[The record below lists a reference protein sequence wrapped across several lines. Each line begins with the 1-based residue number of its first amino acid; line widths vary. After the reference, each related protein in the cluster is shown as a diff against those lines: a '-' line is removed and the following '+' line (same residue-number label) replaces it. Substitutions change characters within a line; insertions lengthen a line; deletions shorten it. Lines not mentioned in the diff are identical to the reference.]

1 MLLVTEPLRGHLA
14 MVVDRFAKAVGGRR
28 LGFEAVDNNTYRAAV
43 KSVFGQEA
51 LPDFDLER
59 ANYVL
64 SFGAD
69 FLSTWLSPTRWSRGY
84 GELRQGPGREQRGLL
99 VHVDP
104 RFSMT
109 AANADQWVP
118 VRPGMEGQLA
128 LSLAQVIIAE
138 NRQAPGVDVGALTGG
153 GGAASLEAFK
163 PEIVAPRLGVPEG
176 LSGLSAVEFVKK
188 LARDFSDP
196 KNRPS
201 LAIGG
206 GEAGAHSNGLFNLEG
221 IYALN
226 YLVGSVGAEGG
237 IRFNPGGPLPEVPAV
252 PTVGSLADWSQI
264 TSDLREGKTRLV
276 MLRGA
281 NPVHGLPGSLG
292 LREALDRDDLFIVSF
307 SPFIDDT
314 TILADLVL
322 PDRVY
327 LEDWGDDIPEP
338 GPGYQVLGMQQPVVN
353 PVSDLDPR
361 SFPDV
366 LLTLAQELGASRDL
380 PWTNFQ
386 QVLREGANA
395 LFDLKRGSIQAGSRD
410 EFWTK
415 LLQQGGWWDQRSLG
429 AAPSSRPNLAAIA
442 SRAAEPVPAGMAD
455 APFHLVPF
463 LHNSILDGRGAHL
476 PWLQAAPDPMSTI
489 TWQMWVEMNDRKAK
503 ELGIKEGDVVSIQSS
518 QGSIRALVYTT
529 PATPPDVIGAPFGQ
543 GQIYGSHY
551 ALDRGENIMKVLEPT
566 QVQGTGALAWAN
578 TRVKIVPTGDSI
590 KISKMEGL
598 ATSFEF
604 GVTEGERIIHT
615 ITPEHR

>member
-1 MLLVTEPLRGHLA
+1 MKLTRRNLLAWAGLAAVGAVACEVGIRDGELELQSPALLPEDLVKGQDNWYATLCRTCPSHEGIIVRVMEGRAKKVQGNPLYPTNQGKQSVRCDAGLQALYHPDRLEGPIRRLGARGQGHWERIHWDTALDQLGSELSDRGQGMLLVTEPLRGHLA

-226 YLVGSVGAEGG
+226 YLVGQRRCGG
-237 IRFNPGGPLPEVPAV
+237 RN
-252 PTVGSLADWSQI
+252 
-264 TSDLREGKTRLV
+264 
-276 MLRGA
+276 
-281 NPVHGLPGSLG
+281 
-292 LREALDRDDLFIVSF
+292 
-307 SPFIDDT
+307 
-314 TILADLVL
+314 
-322 PDRVY
+322 
-327 LEDWGDDIPEP
+327 
-338 GPGYQVLGMQQPVVN
+338 
-353 PVSDLDPR
+353 
-361 SFPDV
+361 
-366 LLTLAQELGASRDL
+366 
-380 PWTNFQ
+380 
-386 QVLREGANA
+386 
-395 LFDLKRGSIQAGSRD
+395 
-410 EFWTK
+410 
-415 LLQQGGWWDQRSLG
+415 
-429 AAPSSRPNLAAIA
+429 
-442 SRAAEPVPAGMAD
+442 
-455 APFHLVPF
+455 
-463 LHNSILDGRGAHL
+463 
-476 PWLQAAPDPMSTI
+476 
-489 TWQMWVEMNDRKAK
+489 
-503 ELGIKEGDVVSIQSS
+503 
-518 QGSIRALVYTT
+518 
-529 PATPPDVIGAPFGQ
+529 
-543 GQIYGSHY
+543 
-551 ALDRGENIMKVLEPT
+551 
-566 QVQGTGALAWAN
+566 
-578 TRVKIVPTGDSI
+578 
-590 KISKMEGL
+590 
-598 ATSFEF
+598 
-604 GVTEGERIIHT
+604 
-615 ITPEHR
+615 